1 MTKYYST
8 QRPIGPGTY
17 PKPQNNKVIEIKNFD
32 KKEKIEKEDINA
44 YGYIKYEKPLMPAAA
59 KTYEL
64 TLALALDETEK
75 TIEENKE
82 TEQPNL
88 AAKTDEEII
97 EAAIKKISNKED
109 EWNDVL
115 KNFLLAELPKDI
127 QLAKGVLEPLKNSK
141 SLNNHLGKWAKEKME
156 KNAAAFNITNG
167 NIRGC
172 ALTSDEVF
180 SEVIHYFIDVKEEKQ
195 EVKPINKPTS
205 TKPTISNR
213 PTLTTTSVTKKEKE
227 IIDKK
232 RNDKYT
238 KEINTFKEFNKQVPE
253 VPKNFYK
260 FINRKVMN
268 GYALYNNKNHQAYCT
283 TCQRK
288 FNNIKN

>member
-1 MTKYYST
+1 MTTYYST

-17 PKPQNNKVIEIKNFD
+17 PKPQENKVIEIKNFS
-32 KKEKIEKEDINA
+32 KKEKIEKENISA

-59 KTYEL
+59 KAYEL
-64 TLALALDETEK
+64 TLALAQDETKE
-75 TIEENKE
+75 TIKVNKK
-82 TEQPNL
+82 TEQPITNIDVM
-88 AAKTDEEII
+88 TDEEIT
-97 EAAIKKISNKED
+97 EAAIKKIQEQQD
-109 EWNDVL
+109 GWNDVL

-213 PTLTTTSVTKKEKE
+213 PTLTTTSVTKKEKIE
-227 IIDKK
+227 A
-232 RNDKYT
+232 
-238 KEINTFKEFNKQVPE
+238 Q
-253 VPKNFYK
+253 
-260 FINRKVMN
+260 
-268 GYALYNNKNHQAYCT
+268 YACSL
-283 TCQRK
+283 
-288 FNNIKN
+288 FD

>member
-1 MTKYYST
+1 MTTYYST

-17 PKPQNNKVIEIKNFD
+17 PKPQDNKVIEIKNFD
-32 KKEKIEKEDINA
+32 KKEKINENISA

-97 EAAIKKISNKED
+97 NAAIKKIQEQQD
-109 EWNDVL
+109 GWNDIL
-115 KNFLLAELPKDI
+115 KNFLLEQIPKDI
-127 QLAKGVLEPLKNSK
+127 QLAKGILEPLKNLK
-141 SLNNHLGKWAKEKME
+141 TCNNHLGKWAKEKME
-156 KNAAAFNITNG
+156 KNAAAFNVTNG

-180 SEVIHYFIDVKEEKQ
+180 SEAIHYFIDIKEEKL
-195 EVKPINKPTS
+195 EVKPINKPAS

-213 PTLTTTSVTKKEKE
+213 PTLTTTSVTKKEKIE
-227 IIDKK
+227 A
-232 RNDKYT
+232 
-238 KEINTFKEFNKQVPE
+238 Q
-253 VPKNFYK
+253 
-260 FINRKVMN
+260 
-268 GYALYNNKNHQAYCT
+268 YACSL
-283 TCQRK
+283 
-288 FNNIKN
+288 FD

>member
-1 MTKYYST
+1 MTTYYST
-8 QRPIGPGTY
+8 QRPIGPETY
-17 PKPQNNKVIEIKNFD
+17 PKPQDNKVIEIKNFD
-32 KKEKIEKEDINA
+32 KKEKIENENISA

-97 EAAIKKISNKED
+97 NAAIKKIQEQQD
-109 EWNDVL
+109 GWNDIL

-127 QLAKGVLEPLKNSK
+127 QLAKGVLEPLKSLK

-156 KNAAAFNITNG
+156 KNAAAFNVTNG

-180 SEVIHYFIDVKEEKQ
+180 SEAIHYFIDIKEEKL
-195 EVKPINKPTS
+195 EVKPINKPAS

-213 PTLTTTSVTKKEKE
+213 PTLTTTSVTKKEKIE
-227 IIDKK
+227 A
-232 RNDKYT
+232 
-238 KEINTFKEFNKQVPE
+238 Q
-253 VPKNFYK
+253 
-260 FINRKVMN
+260 
-268 GYALYNNKNHQAYCT
+268 YACSL
-283 TCQRK
+283 
-288 FNNIKN
+288 FD

>member
-1 MTKYYST
+1 MTTYYST

-17 PKPQNNKVIEIKNFD
+17 PKPQDNKVIEIKNFD

-64 TLALALDETEK
+64 TLALALEK

-97 EAAIKKISNKED
+97 NAAIKKIQEQQD
-109 EWNDVL
+109 GWNDIL
-115 KNFLLAELPKDI
+115 KNFLLEQIPKDI
-127 QLAKGVLEPLKNSK
+127 QLAKGILEPLKNLK
-141 SLNNHLGKWAKEKME
+141 TCNNHLGKWAKEKME
-156 KNAAAFNITNG
+156 KNAAAFNVTNG

-180 SEVIHYFIDVKEEKQ
+180 SETIHYFIDIKEEKL
-195 EVKPINKPTS
+195 EVKPINKPAS

-213 PTLTTTSVTKKEKE
+213 PTLTTTSVTKKEKIE
-227 IIDKK
+227 A
-232 RNDKYT
+232 
-238 KEINTFKEFNKQVPE
+238 Q
-253 VPKNFYK
+253 
-260 FINRKVMN
+260 
-268 GYALYNNKNHQAYCT
+268 YACSL
-283 TCQRK
+283 
-288 FNNIKN
+288 FD

>member
-1 MTKYYST
+1 MTKYYNT

-17 PKPQNNKVIEIKNFD
+17 PKPQDNKVIEIKNFD
-32 KKEKIEKEDINA
+32 KKEKIENENISA

-59 KTYEL
+59 KAYEL

-97 EAAIKKISNKED
+97 NAAIKKIQEQQD
-109 EWNDVL
+109 GWNDIL
-115 KNFLLAELPKDI
+115 KNFLLEQIPKDI
-127 QLAKGVLEPLKNSK
+127 QLAKGILEPLKNLK
-141 SLNNHLGKWAKEKME
+141 TCNNHLGKWAKEKME
-156 KNAAAFNITNG
+156 KNAAAFNVTNG

-180 SEVIHYFIDVKEEKQ
+180 SEAIHYFIDIKEEKL
-195 EVKPINKPTS
+195 EVKPTS

-213 PTLTTTSVTKKEKE
+213 PTLTTTSVTKKEKIE
-227 IIDKK
+227 A
-232 RNDKYT
+232 
-238 KEINTFKEFNKQVPE
+238 Q
-253 VPKNFYK
+253 
-260 FINRKVMN
+260 
-268 GYALYNNKNHQAYCT
+268 YACSL
-283 TCQRK
+283 
-288 FNNIKN
+288 FD

>member
-1 MTKYYST
+1 MTKYYNT

-17 PKPQNNKVIEIKNFD
+17 PKPQDNKVIEIKNFD
-32 KKEKIEKEDINA
+32 KKEKIENENISA

-59 KTYEL
+59 KAYEL
-64 TLALALDETEK
+64 TLALAQDETKE
-75 TIEENKE
+75 TIEVNKK
-82 TEQPNL
+82 TEQPITNL
-88 AAKTDEEII
+88 TAMTDEKII
-97 EAAIKKISNKED
+97 EAAIKKISNEED
-109 EWNDVL
+109 GWNDVL

-127 QLAKGVLEPLKNSK
+127 QLAKGVLEPLKSLK

-213 PTLTTTSVTKKEKE
+213 PTLTTTSVTKKEKIE
-227 IIDKK
+227 A
-232 RNDKYT
+232 
-238 KEINTFKEFNKQVPE
+238 Q
-253 VPKNFYK
+253 
-260 FINRKVMN
+260 
-268 GYALYNNKNHQAYCT
+268 YACSL
-283 TCQRK
+283 
-288 FNNIKN
+288 FD

>member
-1 MTKYYST
+1 MTTYYST

-44 YGYIKYEKPLMPAAA
+44 YGYIKYEKPLMPAAV

-97 EAAIKKISNKED
+97 NAAIKKIQEQQD
-109 EWNDVL
+109 GWNDIL
-115 KNFLLAELPKDI
+115 KNFLLEQIPKNI
-127 QLAKGVLEPLKNSK
+127 QLAKGILEPLKNLK
-141 SLNNHLGKWAKEKME
+141 TCNNHLGKWAKEKME
-156 KNAAAFNITNG
+156 KNAAAFNVTNK
-167 NIRGC
+167 NIKGC

-180 SEVIHYFIDVKEEKQ
+180 SEAIHYFVDVKEEKL
-195 EVKPINKPTS
+195 EVKPTS

-213 PTLTTTSVTKKEKE
+213 PTLTNTPLTKKEKIE
-227 IIDKK
+227 A
-232 RNDKYT
+232 
-238 KEINTFKEFNKQVPE
+238 Q
-253 VPKNFYK
+253 
-260 FINRKVMN
+260 
-268 GYALYNNKNHQAYCT
+268 YACSL
-283 TCQRK
+283 
-288 FNNIKN
+288 FD

>member
-17 PKPQNNKVIEIKNFD
+17 PKPQDNNIIEIKNFN

-44 YGYIKYEKPLMPAAA
+44 YGYIEYEKPLMPAAA
-59 KTYEL
+59 RAYEL
-64 TLALALDETEK
+64 TLALADETEK
-75 TIEENKE
+75 IGENKKA
-82 TEQPNL
+82 EQPITNL
-88 AAKTDEEII
+88 NTMTDEEII
-97 EAAIKKISNKED
+97 EAAIKKISNEED
-109 EWNDVL
+109 GWNDVL

-127 QLAKGVLEPLKNSK
+127 QLAKGVLEPLKSLK
-141 SLNNHLGKWAKEKME
+141 SLNNHLGKWAKEKIE

-180 SEVIHYFIDVKEEKQ
+180 SEAIHYFIDVKEEKT

-213 PTLTTTSVTKKEKE
+213 PTLTTTSVTKKEKIE
-227 IIDKK
+227 A
-232 RNDKYT
+232 
-238 KEINTFKEFNKQVPE
+238 Q
-253 VPKNFYK
+253 
-260 FINRKVMN
+260 
-268 GYALYNNKNHQAYCT
+268 YACSL
-283 TCQRK
+283 
-288 FNNIKN
+288 FD

>member
-1 MTKYYST
+1 MTTYYST

-17 PKPQNNKVIEIKNFD
+17 PKPQDNKVIEIKNFD
-32 KKEKIEKEDINA
+32 KKEKIENENISA

-97 EAAIKKISNKED
+97 NAAIKKIQEQQD
-109 EWNDVL
+109 GWNDIL

-127 QLAKGVLEPLKNSK
+127 QLAKGVLEPLKSLK

-156 KNAAAFNITNG
+156 KNKDNVSVLQKTFTGTAN
-167 NIRGC
+167 R
-172 ALTSDEVF
+172 AL
-180 SEVIHYFIDVKEEKQ
+180 
-195 EVKPINKPTS
+195 
-205 TKPTISNR
+205 
-213 PTLTTTSVTKKEKE
+213 
-227 IIDKK
+227 
-232 RNDKYT
+232 
-238 KEINTFKEFNKQVPE
+238 
-253 VPKNFYK
+253 
-260 FINRKVMN
+260 
-268 GYALYNNKNHQAYCT
+268 
-283 TCQRK
+283 
-288 FNNIKN
+288 

>member
-1 MTKYYST
+1 MTTYYST
-8 QRPIGPGTY
+8 QRPIGSGTY

-64 TLALALDETEK
+64 TLALALEK

-97 EAAIKKISNKED
+97 NAAIKKIQEQQD
-109 EWNDVL
+109 GWNDVL
-115 KNFLLAELPKDI
+115 KNFLLTELPKDI
-127 QLAKGVLEPLKNSK
+127 QLAKGVLEPLKSLK
-141 SLNNHLGKWAKEKME
+141 TLNNHLGTWAKEKME
-156 KNAAAFNITNG
+156 KNAAAFSVTNG

-180 SEVIHYFIDVKEEKQ
+180 SEAIHYFIDIKEEKLK
-195 EVKPINKPTS
+195 VKPAS

-213 PTLTTTSVTKKEKE
+213 PTLTTTSVTKKEKIE
-227 IIDKK
+227 A
-232 RNDKYT
+232 
-238 KEINTFKEFNKQVPE
+238 Q
-253 VPKNFYK
+253 
-260 FINRKVMN
+260 
-268 GYALYNNKNHQAYCT
+268 YACSL
-283 TCQRK
+283 
-288 FNNIKN
+288 FD

>member
-1 MTKYYST
+1 MTTYYST

-64 TLALALDETEK
+64 TLALALEK

-97 EAAIKKISNKED
+97 NAAIKKIQEQQD
-109 EWNDVL
+109 GWNDVL
-115 KNFLLAELPKDI
+115 KNFLLTELPKDI
-127 QLAKGVLEPLKNSK
+127 QLAKGVLEPLKSLK
-141 SLNNHLGKWAKEKME
+141 TLNNHLGKWAKEKME
-156 KNAAAFNITNG
+156 KNAAAFNLEDTK
-167 NIRGC
+167 RLGC
-172 ALTSDEVF
+172 AIISDEVF
-180 SEVIHYFIDVKEEKQ
+180 SEAIHYFIDVKEEKT

-213 PTLTTTSVTKKEKE
+213 PTLTTTSVTKKEKIE
-227 IIDKK
+227 A
-232 RNDKYT
+232 
-238 KEINTFKEFNKQVPE
+238 Q
-253 VPKNFYK
+253 
-260 FINRKVMN
+260 
-268 GYALYNNKNHQAYCT
+268 YACSL
-283 TCQRK
+283 
-288 FNNIKN
+288 FD